1 MGQTVNTHR
10 RRHADGR
17 NWDGELFS
25 LVVIILRENKHISLE
40 PGLVAEQQPD
50 EGG

>member
-25 LVVIILRENKHISLE
+25 LVITLRENKHISLE